1 MLYDHQTV
9 LLASMHGKEQAIARP
24 FLDRL
29 CCTLAIHDFN
39 TDQFGT
45 FTGEIERRLSPYE
58 TCRLKAETAADQ
70 HGYRL
75 SVASEGSFGPHPAIP
90 FVASTQEWM
99 VFVDRDQGWVIA
111 EQLISQKTNYAMIT
125 IDKTTDIMAFLNRAA
140 FPSHALTLQTGSDKR
155 VLAKGIQDLASLK
168 GWMAHGFK
176 SEETLLLGTDMRAM
190 MNPTRM
196 TLLGELADKLTRRIA
211 TLCPKCQAPGFGFKT
226 TQGHLPC
233 RHCEAPTSFYKEE
246 VLACVQC
253 SYQEF
258 KERRDGL
265 LKAEPTYCDD
275 CNP

>member
-9 LLASMHGKEQAIARP
+9 LLASMHEKERAIAKP

-29 CCTLAIHDFN
+29 SCTLAVHDFN

-90 FVASTQEWM
+90 FIASAQEWM
-99 VFVDRDQGWVIA
+99 VFVDKEQGWVIA

-125 IDKTTDIMAFLNRAA
+125 IDKTTDITAFLNRTA

-155 VLAKGIQDLASLK
+155 VLAKGIRDLVCLK
-168 GWMAHGFK
+168 EWMARGFK
-176 SEETLLLGTDMRAM
+176 SEGSLLLGTDMRAM

-196 TLLGELADKLTRRIA
+196 AVLGELADKLTRRIA
-211 TLCPKCQAPGFGFKT
+211 TPCPECQAPGFGFKT
-226 TQGHLPC
+226 TQGNLPC
-233 RHCEAPTSFYKEE
+233 RLCEAPTSFYKEE

-253 SYQEF
+253 GYQES
-258 KERRDGL
+258 KARGDGL
-265 LKAEPTYCDD
+265 VESEPAYCDY